1 MKNFDDILFGM
12 YLGAGIL
19 ATGIMMT
26 ARKCINGS
34 NSTIDVEKKKVII
47 TLDAEH
53 IPESAFD
60 IFIELKDKK
69 RYLRVNGIHNDPN
82 THTIRCISKSFVLKE
97 IYLDEARSVSWE
109 VAEDNKLVIE
119 IPVRV
124 INKKMKV
131 KNA

>member
-12 YLGAGIL
+12 YFGAGIL
-19 ATGIMMT
+19 ATGLMMA
-26 ARKCINGS
+26 ARKCINGG

-69 RYLRVNGIHNDPN
+69 QYLRVNGIHNNPN
-82 THTIRCISKSFVLKE
+82 THTIRHISKSFVLKE
-97 IYLDEARSVSWE
+97 IYLDEVRSVSWK

-119 IPVRV
+119 IPVRE
-124 INKKMKV
+124 INKKMRV

>member
-1 MKNFDDILFGM
+1 MKDFDDILLGM
-12 YLGAGIL
+12 YIGIGIL
-19 ATGIMMT
+19 TTGLMV
-26 ARKCINGS
+26 AAGKCLDGA

-47 TLDAEH
+47 SLDAEH
-53 IPESAFD
+53 VPESAFD

-69 RYLRVNGIHNDPN
+69 QYLRVNGIYNDLE
-82 THTIRCISKSFVLKE
+82 THTIHRISKSFVLKE
-97 IYLDEARSVSWE
+97 IYLDEERSVSWK

-119 IPVRV
+119 IPVRE